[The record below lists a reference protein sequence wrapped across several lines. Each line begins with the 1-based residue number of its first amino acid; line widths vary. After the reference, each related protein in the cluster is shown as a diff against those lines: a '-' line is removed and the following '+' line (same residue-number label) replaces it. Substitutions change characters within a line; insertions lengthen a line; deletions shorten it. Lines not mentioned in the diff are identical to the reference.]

1 MAAHRA
7 YPANLRKLRALVCLG
22 YALCRLP
29 PIRGQRHHISAY
41 RQAWQKHHIA
51 VFIPADIHRIAF
63 KAEGGRQAHGLAAA
77 VGKQF
82 GRT

>member
-7 YPANLRKLRALVCLG
+7 YPANLRKHRARGCLG
-22 YALCRLP
+22 LALCLLP

-63 KAEGGRQAHGLAAA
+63 KMAAGRRHGLAAA